1 MKVHEN
7 TKKIDP
13 RLFSRVVNIF
23 CQVIKQ
29 QLDNAYSSVLSKM
42 VPCLKYLVFWL
53 IHIAQKNDRVIKSL
67 SRGRLNDMRTVLCDL
82 TWP

>member
-7 TKKIDP
+7 IKLTTDF
-13 RLFSRVVNIF
+13 FSQVVDIF

-29 QLDNAYSSVLSKM
+29 QLANAYSSVLSQM

-53 IHIAQKNDRVIKSL
+53 IHIAQKNDRVIKS
-67 SRGRLNDMRTVLCDL
+67 
-82 TWP
+82 